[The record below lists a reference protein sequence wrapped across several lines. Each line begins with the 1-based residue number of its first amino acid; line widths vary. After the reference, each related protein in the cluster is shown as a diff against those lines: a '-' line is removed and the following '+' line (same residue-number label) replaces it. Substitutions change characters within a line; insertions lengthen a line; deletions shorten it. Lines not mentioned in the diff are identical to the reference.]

1 MAQKVIVE
9 IASDMSGVA
18 DAHKVDFGLDGI
30 NYEIDLT
37 EDEHAR
43 LKGLLGEFVSN
54 ARKST
59 GAKRGRPAKAS
70 TTASTGGSGLSP
82 DERKAVREFA
92 AANGVELAARGRIAE
107 LAVTA
112 WRTQNPEILTHLKAK
127 QEAMA

>member
-9 IASDMSGVA
+9 IASDMSGVG
-18 DAHKVDFGLDGI
+18 DAHKVDFGLDGV

-43 LKGLLGEFVSN
+43 LKGALGEFVSN

-59 GAKRGRPAKAS
+59 GTKRGRPAKAS
-70 TTASTGGSGLSP
+70 TGVATGGSGLTP
-82 DERKAVREFA
+82 DERKAVREYA

-112 WRTQNPEILTHLKAK
+112 WRTQNPESLSHLRDR
-127 QEAMA
+127 QEATV